1 MGLYLEIYNFYFNL
15 LFGNTDLI
23 ELSGDAR
30 NPGLFLDF
38 NWTVKDWF
46 PSANPNSGS
55 EILSFVQ
62 YLPTILS
69 IITIAFI
76 VFLFI
81 LSIWTLF
88 KLLYNVIK

>member
-1 MGLYLEIYNFYFNL
+1 MGLYLEIYNFYLNL
-15 LFGNTDLI
+15 LFGGTNLI
-23 ELSGDAR
+23 DVDGTQIQ
-30 NPGLFLDF
+30 PGLLHHE
-38 NWTVKDWF
+38 NWTIDTWF
-46 PSANPNSGS
+46 PGANPNSGS
-55 EILSFVQ
+55 ELLSFVQ

-81 LSIWTLF
+81 LTIWTLF

>member
-15 LFGNTDLI
+15 LFGGTDLI
-23 ELSGDAR
+23 EDAG
-30 NPGLFLDF
+30 NQTQPALFIDQ
-38 NWTVKDWF
+38 WRDIAHWF
-46 PSANPNSGS
+46 PQANQNSGS
-55 EILSFVQ
+55 ELLSFVQ

-81 LSIWTLF
+81 LTIWTLF

>member
-1 MGLYLEIYNFYFNL
+1 MGLYVEIYNFYLNL
-15 LFGNTDLI
+15 LFGGT
-23 ELSGDAR
+23 ELLEDGGNAR
-30 NPGLFLDF
+30 NPGWFLDF
-38 NWTVKDWF
+38 NWTVHDWF

-55 EILSFVQ
+55 ELLSFVQ

-81 LSIWTLF
+81 LTIWTLF
-88 KLLYNVIK
+88 KLIYNVIK

>member
-15 LFGNTDLI
+15 LFGGTELI
-23 ELSGDAR
+23 ENSGTTTL
-30 NPGLFLDF
+30 PGYYLHD
-38 NWTVKDWF
+38 NWTIDTWF
-46 PSANPNSGS
+46 PGVNTNSGT

-81 LSIWTLF
+81 LTIWTLF